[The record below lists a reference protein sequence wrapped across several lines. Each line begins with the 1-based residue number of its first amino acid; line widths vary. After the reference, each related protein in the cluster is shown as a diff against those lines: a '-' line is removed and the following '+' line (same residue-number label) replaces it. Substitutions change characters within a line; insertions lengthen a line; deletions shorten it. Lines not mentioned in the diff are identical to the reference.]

1 MAATPFKVVS
11 WSPDDPITDEKMDA
25 MVSNDNW
32 LRDNSVRG
40 LYTGHGVRR
49 KEGVKIASGLA
60 LIHSRKQNTASKR
73 VEFNGFFL
81 SVCRPVVTTGLVSSS
96 QRMVF
101 VSIDGLGTMHPDN
114 RGFNA
119 HVLVTANDK
128 KNRRIKRN
136 MYVSWHAVGY

>member
-11 WSPDDPITDEKMDA
+11 WSPDDPITDEQMDN

-32 LRDNSVRG
+32 LRDNSVNG

-60 LIHSRKQNTASKR
+60 LIHSRKQPSALKR
-73 VEFNGFFL
+73 VEFNNFFL
-81 SVCRPVVTTGLVSSS
+81 SVCRPVVTTGTVSGS
-96 QRMVF
+96 QRMVW
-101 VSIDGLGTMHPDN
+101 VTIDGLGKLHPDN

-119 HVLVTANDK
+119 HVHVWASDK

-136 MYVSWHAVGY
+136 MYVAWHAVGY